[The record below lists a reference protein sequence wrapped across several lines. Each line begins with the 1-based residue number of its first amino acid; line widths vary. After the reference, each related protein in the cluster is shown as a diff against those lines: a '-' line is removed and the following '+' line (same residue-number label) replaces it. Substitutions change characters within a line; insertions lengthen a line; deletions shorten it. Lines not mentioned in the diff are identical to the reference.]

1 MRKGSINAANNHV
14 KFICKEIR
22 KTKRLPFVEVLPA
35 ESIDEKIKEMNYR
48 ERMFSPDMTI
58 FAFLLQVMEGDQSC
72 QNAVTRVIAHLE
84 SQGKVGPSANTAAY
98 CKARARLPESV
109 LSGLAKE
116 SALELEK
123 TIKPEWL
130 WRGRHLKIPDGTTVS
145 MPDTPENQK
154 IYPQPDS
161 QKKRSG
167 ISNSADGWSVFIV
180 DWSVV

>member
-1 MRKGSINAANNHV
+1 MRKDSINTANNHA
-14 KFICKEIR
+14 KIICEEIR
-22 KTKRLPFVEVLPA
+22 AANRLPFTEVLPA
-35 ESIDEKIKEMNYR
+35 RLIDEEIKGIDYR

-58 FAFLLQVMEGDQSC
+58 FAFLAQVMEADQSC
-72 QNAVTRVIAHLE
+72 QNVVTKVIAHLE
-84 SQGKVGPSANTAAY
+84 SQGKNGPSANTAAY